1 MNPKVKVIFSGIRKY
16 APTILTGMAVAG
28 VGLTGLLSYR
38 AAKKADP
45 EKTFKEQWKN
55 YIPVGVAGVGTIACV
70 VGANWIHLS
79 REAAALAA
87 VAFYKAAGE
96 DFQEAV
102 HQKFGEEGSKGK
114 VMEDWKRSPDRNMRI
129 EIWEPYTHQWF
140 EASQQEILWA
150 ELCANKMLQQKGHLS
165 LNEVLRLYSDPSL
178 KMKKLGDQIGWSWD
192 DDMFCELSSYY
203 YAGGWID
210 MCPQFVQT
218 DGKWRFVM
226 EYGINPNELPAEE
239 NKY

>member
-1 MNPKVKVIFSGIRKY
+1 MNPKAKVIFTTIGKF
-16 APTILTGMAVAG
+16 APTILTGMAAAG
-28 VGLTGLLSYR
+28 VGLTGWLSYR
-38 AAKKADP
+38 AAKKSDP
-45 EKTFKEQWKN
+45 EKTFKEEWRI
-55 YIPVGVAGVGTIACV
+55 YIPVGVAGLGTVACV

-96 DFQEAV
+96 DFEDAV
-102 HQKFGEEGSKGK
+102 REKFGEEGSKSK
-114 VMEDWKRSPDRNMRI
+114 VMDEWKRPPDRNMKI

-150 ELCANKMLQQKGHLS
+150 ELCANKMLQQKGSLT
-165 LNEVLRLYSDPSL
+165 LNEVLRLYNDKSL
-178 KMKKLGDQIGWSWD
+178 KMKKVGNELGWSWD

-210 MCPQFVQT
+210 MCPQFVYE
-218 DGKWRFVM
+218 DGRWIFRM
-226 EYGINPNELPAEE
+226 EYGINPNELPTEE